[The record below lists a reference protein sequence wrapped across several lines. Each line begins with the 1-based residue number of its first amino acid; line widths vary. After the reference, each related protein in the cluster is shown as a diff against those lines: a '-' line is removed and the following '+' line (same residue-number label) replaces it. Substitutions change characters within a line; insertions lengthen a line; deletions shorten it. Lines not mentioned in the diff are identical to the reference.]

1 MKYAIEAELRRLF
14 KAKAELDIIKVFSI
28 GEPVFAP
35 TMHYPIV
42 IIFAERRLVFD
53 EEMGIWVYRYTGYV
67 AAETFI
73 QDDYEVEDR
82 EMDVTSQLTLRSILD
97 SVTDVMED
105 NQSLGNLLEG
115 DETVRVIQV
124 GDKTYALRKRNEKSP
139 RPCLRYPPAVS
150 GEGTFPSY
158 TRPPPRPVCKLEFHD
173 ACRRQ
178 FAEGRPIP
186 PPVPPPNLASITPSP
201 RPVDLGST

>member
-1 MKYAIEAELRRLF
+1 MKYAIETELRRLF

-28 GEPVFAP
+28 GEPIFAP
-35 TMHYPIV
+35 LMHYPVV
-42 IIFAERRLVFD
+42 IIFAERRLVSD
-53 EEMGIWVYRYTGYV
+53 EEMGIWVYHYTGYV

-115 DETVRVIQV
+115 DETVRAIQV
-124 GDKTYALRKRNEKSP
+124 GDKTYALQKRDENHFNRGEVDFLVESQKP
-139 RPCLRYPPAVS
+139 RS
-150 GEGTFPSY
+150 S
-158 TRPPPRPVCKLEFHD
+158 
-173 ACRRQ
+173 
-178 FAEGRPIP
+178 
-186 PPVPPPNLASITPSP
+186 
-201 RPVDLGST
+201 